1 MSLIG
6 AVLAFLFLDPP
17 LKWVVVGGLLATDVF
32 EIWVWLR
39 WRKRRSITGP
49 EALIGAK
56 GVVVS
61 DLDPTGQV
69 KTRGQIWRA
78 RAPDRLPIGTRVEVV
93 GVDGLEVAVIVDAG
107 VPHPG
112 DAPISP

>member
-32 EIWVWLR
+32 EIWLWLR
-39 WRKRRSITGP
+39 WRKRRSISGP

-56 GVVVS
+56 GIVVS

-69 KTRGQIWRA
+69 KTKGQIWRA
-78 RAPDRLPIGTRVEVV
+78 RAPDRLPIGTPVEVV
-93 GVDGLEVAVIVDAG
+93 GVDGLEVAVIIDVGPRHPDA
-107 VPHPG
+107 
-112 DAPISP
+112 APTSR